1 MSKSRLRASRAVA
14 TLCALTVGSSLIP
27 TAAWADTT
35 PQSVRSAPI
44 QAAVQRAAT
53 AEHHRLDLQKLARQ
67 PQVAQSQ
74 QPEGSAALQ
83 SGSFFKSPVGIAV
96 LAAFGAGVGYALYSA
111 SNDRIRSSGR

>member
-35 PQSVRSAPI
+35 PQPTRSAPI

-53 AEHHRLDLQKLARQ
+53 AEHHRLDLQKLARP

-74 QPEGSAALQ
+74 QAEGSAALQ